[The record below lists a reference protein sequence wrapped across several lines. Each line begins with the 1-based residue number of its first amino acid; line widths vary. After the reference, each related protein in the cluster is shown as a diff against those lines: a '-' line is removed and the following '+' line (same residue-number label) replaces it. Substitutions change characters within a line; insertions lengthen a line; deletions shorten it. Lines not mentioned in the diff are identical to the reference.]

1 MAIFT
6 LNSQQ
11 TAWLAERQAVLTVTL
26 ATTERSTELELVQVN
41 TEGSTRAVY
50 RLASHRW
57 LVRALQDPFA
67 VRLQSRAG
75 LPQGTDCD
83 VSLSADRDEVRLH
96 TLDLSG
102 VRQVTLFDVATEGSR
117 MRVTALPD
125 QIKEVALPPTA
136 HAARRLAREI
146 NGNSDALPARQLVVV
161 VDASSS
167 MKPFFSSGLVATI
180 VETLVGSVAARA
192 ESICLTLVL
201 AAHEVLSVDEFEA
214 PLKLLNLPDPDE
226 TKIRSLFCASLA
238 NEWPEAS
245 DRTTYVIT
253 DDVPHD
259 LELLRSGSASHL
271 VLIQPS
277 NAAQPP
283 GPVRPCT
290 VWFDDQP
297 TASPDL
303 IRSLLQTPTSKT
315 TERVSR

>member
-11 TAWLAERQAVLTVTL
+11 TAWLGERQAVLTVTL
-26 ATTERSTELELVQVN
+26 ASTARSTELELMQVN
-41 TEGSTRAVY
+41 IEGSTQAVH
-50 RLASHRW
+50 RLANHRW

-67 VRLQSRAG
+67 VRLQSRDG
-75 LPQGTDCD
+75 LPQGTNCD
-83 VSLSADRDEVRLH
+83 VRLSADRDEVRLH

-102 VRQVTLFDVATEGSR
+102 VRQVTLFEVATEGSR

-136 HAARRLAREI
+136 HAARRLAREF
-146 NGNSDALPARQLVVV
+146 NGASGALSTCQLVVV

-167 MKPFFSSGLVATI
+167 MKPFFSSGLVSTI
-180 VETLVGSVAARA
+180 AETLVGSVASRA
-192 ESICLTLVL
+192 ESIRLTLVL
-201 AAHEVLSVDEFEA
+201 AAHEALSVNEFEG
-214 PLKLLNLPDPDE
+214 PMKRLSLPDQDE

-259 LELLRSGSASHL
+259 LELLRAGSASHL
-271 VLIQPS
+271 VLIQPA
-277 NAAQPP
+277 NAAKPP
-283 GPVRPCT
+283 GPVHPCT

-297 TASPDL
+297 TATPAL
-303 IRSLLQTPTSKT
+303 IRSLLQTPTDKT
-315 TERVSR
+315 TERVSW